1 MATSFA
7 AYRRW
12 RGFAGRA
19 ETIVLPTDGFLG
31 VAALFGPLWALG
43 RRCWRAAAIL
53 GAGWLIAGLLAY
65 AVGPEGV
72 PVIWFVVAMWGGVV
86 ARGLEADSL
95 ADQGW
100 RLQDIVM
107 ADGREMAESKLIAAD
122 ALASDSVERRW

>member
-31 VAALFGPLWALG
+31 VAAVLGPFWALARG
-43 RRCWRAAAIL
+43 RWRAAAVL
-53 GAGWLIAGLLAY
+53 GAGWAVAGFLAY

-72 PVIWFVVAMWGGVV
+72 PIIWFVVAMWGGAV
-86 ARGLEADSL
+86 ARGLEAESL

-100 RLQDIVM
+100 RLQDIVL
-107 ADGREMAESKLIAAD
+107 ADGREMAEAKLIAAD
-122 ALASDSVERRW
+122 VETSADVERRW

>member
-19 ETIVLPTDGFLG
+19 ETIVLPTDGFHG
-31 VAALFGPLWALG
+31 FAALFGPFWALA

-53 GAGWLIAGLLAY
+53 SAGWTVAGVLAY

-72 PVIWFVVAMWGGVV
+72 PVVWFVVAMWGGLV

-100 RLQDIVM
+100 RLHDVVM

-122 ALASDSVERRW
+122 AQAYADVERRW